1 MGALCVEGAAMG
13 RSRSVSLVL
22 VVWLVIGVIVA
33 YSHQYM
39 DNLKTIGGVVS
50 ALLAIVLWPIVL
62 LGTKIALNV

>member
-1 MGALCVEGAAMG
+1 MG

-39 DNLKTIGGVVS
+39 DSLKTLGSVVS

-62 LGTKIALNV
+62 LGTRITLNI